1 MLSSTGSAIEH
12 WQCYR
17 ALAVL
22 AFGRRRHRRLLGWI
36 ATWSEPGPT
45 LVIGA
50 IEEEPFDIW
59 PVAQLLG
66 CAHAEQE
73 GAETLTPLLRRKTLI
88 GSGSE
93 ECPTCAPNQRR
104 SIQPPVAVTGRVTSE
119 PGCSRETQLTR
130 RTKES
135 HADYNACPLWRADS
149 DRRGRA
155 DDHHPTRNPLHH
167 AGRDRTPQGV
177 RPHPHPRG
185 QQRRVDPGLRTPR
198 DRPGGPIR
206 PRGAQRRCVRSSRLR
221 SGGDRDD
228 VHDRGTGG
236 TRPLRCRAWRRSHPT
251 SSTRSSGAG

>member
-1 MLSSTGSAIEH
+1 MPPVMT
-12 WQCYR
+12 
-17 ALAVL
+17 
-22 AFGRRRHRRLLGWI
+22 RR
-36 ATWSEPGPT
+36 TPT
-45 LVIGA
+45 LRWQLGRETFRRPASIGWVLIGPRRPMWGRGHACDSGPFASAAA
-50 IEEEPFDIW
+50 ILIDSIA
-59 PVAQLLG
+59 VVSQG
-66 CAHAEQE
+66 
-73 GAETLTPLLRRKTLI
+73 TLTPLLRRKTLI

-185 QQRRVDPGLRTPR
+185 QQRRVDPGLRAPR